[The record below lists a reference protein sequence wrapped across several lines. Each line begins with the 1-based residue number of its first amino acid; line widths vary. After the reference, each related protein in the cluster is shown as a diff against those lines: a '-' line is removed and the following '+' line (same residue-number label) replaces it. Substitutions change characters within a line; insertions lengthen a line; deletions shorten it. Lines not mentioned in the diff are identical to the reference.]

1 MEVALVVYEGVLHDE
16 CEAFRTVLTLLRGA
30 HITTV
35 GAEVGQ
41 VGGPG
46 GVQRVQAA
54 FDSVPD
60 PDIVVVPGGLGVD
73 RASLDDELLGWLR
86 MVEPRADHILASS
99 TGSVVIAAAGLLH
112 GRPAATHWLA
122 TDRLQAYGSARDA
135 SRLVVAG
142 NVITAE
148 GSVSAVE
155 AAFAL
160 IERIDGPQAA
170 DEARTTLIV
179 RGAPHLRQPSRWQ
192 RAISQWFGRRTDVE
206 PSEPGTEAARDDD
219 DVTPRSVMI
228 ELVPL
233 EDLAPQRRRSRRPR
247 G

>member
-1 MEVALVVYEGVLHDE
+1 MDVALVVYEGVLHDE

-30 HITTV
+30 RITTV
-35 GAEVGQ
+35 GAELGQ

-46 GVQRVQAA
+46 GLQQVQAT
-54 FDSVPD
+54 FDAVPD

-73 RASLDDELLGWLR
+73 RASLDEALLGWLR
-86 MVEPRADHILASS
+86 MVEAGADHVLASS

-122 TDRLQAYGSARDA
+122 SDRLQAYGSARDA

-160 IERIDGPQAA
+160 IERVDGPQAVA
-170 DEARTTLIV
+170 EARATLIA

-192 RAISQWFGRRTDVE
+192 RSISQLFGRRTDVE
-206 PSEPGTEAARDDD
+206 PAEPDTVEVGDDE
-219 DVTPRSVMI
+219 VTPRSVMV
-228 ELVPL
+228 ELVPV
-233 EDLAPQRRRSRRPR
+233 EELAPQRRRSRRSR
-247 G
+247 R